1 MYRPLY
7 CKNDIVNRN
16 TTPKVKVFFFFFFL
30 AHFSINMQNSNVERG
45 CRCKRAL
52 SQCVCRSFKQGGAF
66 AQAAGLIVKLESSN
80 TFSDN
85 I

>member
-16 TTPKVKVFFFFFFL
+16 TTPKVKFFF
-30 AHFSINMQNSNVERG
+30 INMQNSNVERG